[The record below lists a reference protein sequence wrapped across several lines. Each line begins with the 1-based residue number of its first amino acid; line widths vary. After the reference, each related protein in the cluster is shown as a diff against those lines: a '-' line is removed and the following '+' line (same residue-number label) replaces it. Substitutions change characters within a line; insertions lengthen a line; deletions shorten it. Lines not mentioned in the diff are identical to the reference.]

1 MSADQGLVTVSRSR
15 SRLSA
20 TLAVGALGL
29 GLLAT
34 PAGTAMANPT
44 TPSQTSTASRQA
56 PDSLFPEVGSSR
68 YNVKHY
74 AISLTYQTSGTIK
87 AKTTLTAKAKKPLRS
102 F

>member
-1 MSADQGLVTVSRSR
+1 M
-15 SRLSA
+15 
-20 TLAVGALGL
+20 LAVGALGL

-74 AISLTYQTSGTIK
+74 AISLT
-87 AKTTLTAKAKKPLRS
+87 
-102 F
+102 